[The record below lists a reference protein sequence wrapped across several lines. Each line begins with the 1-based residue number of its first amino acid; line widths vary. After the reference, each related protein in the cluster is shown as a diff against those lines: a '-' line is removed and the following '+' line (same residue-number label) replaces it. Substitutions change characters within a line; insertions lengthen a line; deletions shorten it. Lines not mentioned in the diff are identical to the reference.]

1 MIISETEKKVLAG
14 KAVAEYWRG
23 ILENKNPLLVEFCD
37 AFIAALEG
45 HTDPQLTGVPLD
57 ELEALM
63 RLHGPRPN
71 GYFNSGLAQY
81 PPGS

>member
-1 MIISETEKKVLAG
+1 MISETEKKNLTA

-23 ILENKNPLLVEFCD
+23 IFENKNPLLVEFCD

-45 HTDPQLTGVPLD
+45 HNDPELTGVPSD

-63 RLHGPRPN
+63 RLHGPRPTAMRTRFAPTHSDRN
-71 GYFNSGLAQY
+71 
-81 PPGS
+81 